1 MTEIQIY
8 WVKIPESV
16 DMTQLAS
23 RLDILNEEEQGV
35 YDRYRVDFKK
45 VEFLIG
51 RLLLKNQLA
60 ERLQIDP
67 QTIQFDKN
75 QYGKL
80 LLEDRYYDAAPQK
93 VHFNLSHTDKM
104 IVCAFTTRGEVGI
117 DVEYAEK
124 NHLSVMPSVYVPHE
138 IAHVEA
144 QPTQADQLREFYL
157 LWTRK
162 EAYIKA
168 IGTGFSLSP
177 LTFTVPLEFG
187 RAELAPWEYYTFQP
201 EPGYMIS
208 SALEKQ
214 PDEEIHYHIQELS
227 FDDVLQARVVL

>member
-67 QTIQFDKN
+67 QTIRFDKN

-80 LLEDRYYDAAPQK
+80 LLEDRYYEAAPQK

-144 QPTQADQLREFYL
+144 QPTQVDQLREFYL

-162 EAYIKA
+162 EAYIK
-168 IGTGFSLSP
+168 
-177 LTFTVPLEFG
+177 
-187 RAELAPWEYYTFQP
+187 
-201 EPGYMIS
+201 
-208 SALEKQ
+208 
-214 PDEEIHYHIQELS
+214 
-227 FDDVLQARVVL
+227 